1 MENHCNI
8 LRKSFVSEGVAL
20 FLAVLFEV
28 YLKEFAS
35 KFCEDLSSSLPFSPQ
50 RCAVGL
56 CSICS
61 LQCTQRQRVR
71 RAHFFLKTPCEDT
84 TKTTTMRGMRTAA
97 PPPQRRRAESS
108 VAAGAASAASLMAA
122 EASWKTRRPHQLCEY
137 GGQGSRSGHRLR
149 SPHHRTARA
158 GTRALRGGAA
168 LRSRTQARA
177 RCAPAC
183 THGAPRMDPSLAPGR
198 ERRSSGV
205 PRQLQAGWTRWRSA
219 HGSAW
224 AGQWAQRHRP
234 RGGRRGLPGSGGA
247 RHVSRSFPG
256 A

>member
-97 PPPQRRRAESS
+97 PPPQRRMSLVSDFNAVVLPKHHKISLTTRIHFCATFLAPPPVLCTAHS
-108 VAAGAASAASLMAA
+108 ANNHLNGKCKAAASLKA
-122 EASWKTRRPHQLCEY
+122 HLGDC
-137 GGQGSRSGHRLR
+137 RLR
-149 SPHHRTARA
+149 TI
-158 GTRALRGGAA
+158 
-168 LRSRTQARA
+168 
-177 RCAPAC
+177 
-183 THGAPRMDPSLAPGR
+183 
-198 ERRSSGV
+198 
-205 PRQLQAGWTRWRSA
+205 
-219 HGSAW
+219 
-224 AGQWAQRHRP
+224 
-234 RGGRRGLPGSGGA
+234 
-247 RHVSRSFPG
+247 PG
-256 A
+256 ASTDKRKTGPSAC